1 MTIRNVMTVLYHT
14 GRGNP
19 VVISSIPIIPYHTV
33 TDHPYS
39 TAAIL
44 TPSSPSPALS
54 LSLSLSLFFPPS
66 SLSLTTLSLP
76 LSTTLHSLTS
86 LSPIQTPSHTKY
98 YCISALVSFLIN
110 IPSLSQHHHFFFLFL
125 YSLLLPAC
133 FAIIMTGF
141 GFFPSAFFPMA
152 ARSVGRVWGTQNHHH
167 CFPTASNFF
176 YR

>member
-1 MTIRNVMTVLYHT
+1 MLDHHHARPYRT
-14 GRGNP
+14 
-19 VVISSIPIIPYHTV
+19 IPYV
-33 TDHPYS
+33 TRPPLLLLLLP
-39 TAAIL
+39 IPPL
-44 TPSSPSPALS
+44 PPARALSLSFLRS
-54 LSLSLSLFFPPS
+54 LSLSLTILSPS
-66 SLSLTTLSLP
+66 HYYYSSLTT
-76 LSTTLHSLTS
+76 HSP
-86 LSPIQTPSHTKY
+86 PIQTPSHTKY

>member
-19 VVISSIPIIPYHTV
+19 VVIGSIPIIPYHTV

-54 LSLSLSLFFPPS
+54 LS
-66 SLSLTTLSLP
+66 